1 MQLPKTIQECLV
13 KCRNPPTPFDIE
25 HEDEAISLRQMY
37 DRQTTDLCA
46 PRLEEIVDIFRGLS
60 EGTCANVSCGKQIL
74 AYIKVCD
81 TVKPW
86 QVQLKYSWIHGGAR
100 DGGPEEVD
108 FTYQPGLY
116 QQYRDCTNFERIT
129 VPTAWLVCQSKDLKE
144 IVLSDIQKELRQRID
159 EKCEELEELLN
170 AIQTIINEFAAKLL
184 NGCKKSEFTGVL
196 PHDRQL

>member
-13 KCRNPPTPFDIE
+13 KCRNPPTPFDRE

-46 PRLEEIVDIFRGLS
+46 SRLKEIVDIFRGLS
-60 EGTCANVSCGKQIL
+60 EETCANISYGKQIL
-74 AYIKVCD
+74 AYIKVCE

-86 QVQLKYSWIHGGAR
+86 QVQLKYSWIHGGER

-116 QQYRDCTNFERIT
+116 QQYCDCANFERIT
-129 VPTAWLVCQSKDLKE
+129 VPTAWLVCPAE
-144 IVLSDIQKELRQRID
+144 ELRRLVFRQVDNDLRNYVDISKKRLD
-159 EKCEELEELLN
+159 EALN
-170 AIQTIINEFAAKLL
+170 ALTKFDAQFGAEAETK
-184 NGCKKSEFTGVL
+184 
-196 PHDRQL
+196 